1 MAPCANKKFDT
12 ALQATLFP
20 EPIVLRSRHTPMP
33 RADPTAYK
41 SMVSESTPLLERGAG
56 SWWDWRRSTA
66 VATAVLLVTALVVA
80 VLGARSSG
88 FRIGTAAAP
97 VGDSSGMEPMISPI
111 GDGEFGRT
119 LVGVLGTEGLGV
131 AYQTMLNYEC
141 LARRLGRKL
150 VLVPLVTSH
159 FDNVPIDLA
168 ELFQFDDGQL
178 VPLAQA
184 PHDIMARVWKQY
196 GDGEAT
202 NQWIR
207 GGSYGAASVYFG
219 KYLPGVPKGSVA
231 KRGVILTCP
240 ADDEMPCVEGLASQ
254 AQANDDEELVTVF
267 SDAHFCGIDG
277 GAAGAIGSPAAVK
290 MNPPNEIYQRWLAA
304 TQPHFPEGS
313 GLSTLHWRR
322 GDMCTQAQITADP
335 NGREFACADFEQT
348 PIPAMCDKNRPLYIA
363 TDDFDPD
370 FQAAIVKAGCLSYPQ
385 VFGNVGVTDAFGS
398 FLLDILTMTLRT
410 ERTFFVLGGSSDNGM
425 ISQLQE
431 FEAGAPVESKE
442 IAPEGAVPISSQS
455 L

>member
-1 MAPCANKKFDT
+1 
-12 ALQATLFP
+12 
-20 EPIVLRSRHTPMP
+20 MP

-66 VATAVLLVTALVVA
+66 VASAVLLVTALVVA

-88 FRIGTAAAP
+88 WHIGTAAAP
-97 VGDSSGMEPMISPI
+97 MGDSSGMEPMISPI

-131 AYQTMLNYEC
+131 AYQTMVNYEC

-150 VLVPLVTSH
+150 VLVPLVTEH
-159 FDNVPIDLA
+159 FADVPIDLA
-168 ELFQFDDGQL
+168 ELFQFNDGQL

-202 NQWIR
+202 NEWIR
-207 GGSYGAASVYFG
+207 GGSYGAATVYFG
-219 KYLPGVPKGSVA
+219 RYLPGVPKGSVA
-231 KRGVILTCP
+231 RRGEIWTCP
-240 ADDEMPCVEGLASQ
+240 ADDTMPCVENLASQ
-254 AQANDDEELVTVF
+254 AQAKDDEELVTVF
-267 SDAHFCGIDG
+267 SDAHFCGMEDEG
-277 GAAGAIGSPAAVK
+277 AGALGSPPAVT
-290 MNPPNEIYQRWLAA
+290 MSPPNEIYQRWLAA
-304 TQPHFPEGS
+304 TDVYFPEGS

-322 GDMCTQAQITADP
+322 GDRCTQAQLDADP
-335 NGREFACADFEQT
+335 AGREFACTDFQHT
-348 PIPAMCDKNRPLYIA
+348 PIPAMCAKIYPLYIA

-370 FQAAIVKAGCLSYPQ
+370 FQAAIVKAGCFSYPQ
-385 VFGNVGVTDAFGS
+385 VFGDEGVTDAFGS

-410 ERTFFVLGGSSDNGM
+410 ERMFFVLGGSSDNPM

-431 FEAGAPVESKE
+431 FEVGAPLETKE
-442 IAPEGAVPISSQS
+442 ITHEGAVPI
-455 L
+455 LDAREVG